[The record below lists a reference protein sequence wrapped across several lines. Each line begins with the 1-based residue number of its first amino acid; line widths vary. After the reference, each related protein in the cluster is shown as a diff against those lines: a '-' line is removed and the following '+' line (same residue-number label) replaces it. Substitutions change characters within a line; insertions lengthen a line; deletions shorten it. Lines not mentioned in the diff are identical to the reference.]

1 MTLSRTASAPVLRF
15 VDCPSAPGAPR
26 GETATG
32 GGHRMAYWEWNGTG
46 DPRHPHVVLCV
57 HGLTRQGRDFDALA
71 ARLAQHARVIC
82 PDVAGRGHSDW
93 LAAPDAYAV
102 PTYAADM
109 LALLA
114 QVHADAPIATLDWVG
129 TSMGGLI
136 GIAVCGQPPLALPV
150 PVRKLVL
157 NDVGPAL
164 QWPALER
171 IGRYVGAPARFDS
184 LQAGADA
191 LWDMSSSFGPHTAE
205 AWRALSEPML
215 RALDDG
221 GFALHYDPAIGEP
234 FRAMTPEFAAQS
246 EAVLWTL
253 YDAIR
258 ADTLLLRGAVSDLI
272 SAETAD
278 EMSRRGPCARV
289 VSFDGVGHAP
299 TLVDIAQS
307 GVVADFLL
315 GPAA

>member
-1 MTLSRTASAPVLRF
+1 
-15 VDCPSAPGAPR
+15 
-26 GETATG
+26 
-32 GGHRMAYWEWNGTG
+32 
-46 DPRHPHVVLCV
+46 
-57 HGLTRQGRDFDALA
+57 
-71 ARLAQHARVIC
+71 
-82 PDVAGRGHSDW
+82 
-93 LAAPDAYAV
+93 
-102 PTYAADM
+102 
-109 LALLA
+109 
-114 QVHADAPIATLDWVG
+114 
-129 TSMGGLI
+129 
-136 GIAVCGQPPLALPV
+136 
-150 PVRKLVL
+150 
-157 NDVGPAL
+157 L

-234 FRAMTPEFAAQS
+234 FRAMTRAFAAQS